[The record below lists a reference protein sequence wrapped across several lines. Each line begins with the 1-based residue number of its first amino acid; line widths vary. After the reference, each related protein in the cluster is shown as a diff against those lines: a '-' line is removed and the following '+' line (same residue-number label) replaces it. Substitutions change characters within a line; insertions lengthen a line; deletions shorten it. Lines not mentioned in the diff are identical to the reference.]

1 MSNIYKYF
9 IKDKNYKMKTHL
21 VKENGSKKCNGKTH
35 NEKNIKKKF

>member
-1 MSNIYKYF
+1 
-9 IKDKNYKMKTHL
+9 MKTHL